1 MSGGSRAFLVKYGEI
16 SLKGA
21 NRRQFEER
29 LIGQIHRQLTGVP
42 HRVRRVWGRLFVED
56 YADSAAVARAL
67 GDTFGIVSY
76 AEAAVVPR
84 DAGALDAAAVA
95 LAGRLAAAAPSPTFK
110 VDARRSDKGYP
121 LTSYQIACRLGD
133 LIRPAQPALR
143 VDLSDPG
150 FVLSVEV
157 RDRIYLYGPPSP
169 GRGGLP
175 VGASARGLLLLS
187 GGIDSPVAGYLMGK
201 RGMPLDHVYFHS
213 WPYTSDDAL
222 AKVERLAQLLAR
234 YVPDARLC
242 SLSFTALHERI
253 RQRARN
259 RFATLLLRA
268 CMMRAAVRVA
278 RRTGAVALITGESLG
293 QVASQ
298 TGEAIA
304 FTDSTSELPVLRP
317 LIGMDKEEI
326 VRTARAIGTFETSIL
341 PYPDCCTLF
350 AAKHPVL
357 RPDGAQMH
365 AALRELEADDLIAA
379 AVDGSAPG
387 AERLGPAPGTSPGP
401 TASTP

>member
-1 MSGGSRAFLVKYGEI
+1 MSTPECAFLVKYGEI

-29 LIGQIHRQLTGVP
+29 LIEQIRHQLAGTP
-42 HRVRRVWGRLFVED
+42 HRVRRLWGRLFVED

-67 GDTFGIVSY
+67 GDTFGVVSY
-76 AEAAVVPR
+76 AEAVVVER
-84 DAGALDAAAVA
+84 DPDRLEAAAVE
-95 LAGRLAAAAPSPTFK
+95 LARRLAADAATPTFK
-110 VDARRSDKGYP
+110 IEARRSDKNYAQ
-121 LTSYQIACRLGD
+121 TSYQIACRLGD
-133 LIRPAQPALR
+133 HIRAALPAVS
-143 VDLSDPG
+143 VDLHSPG

-157 RDRIYLYGPPSP
+157 RDLIYLYGPQSP

-201 RGMPLDHVYFHS
+201 RGMPMDHVYFHS
-213 WPYTSDDAL
+213 YPYTSDDAL
-222 AKVERLAQLLAR
+222 AKVERLAELLDR
-234 YVPDARLC
+234 YVPGARLYT
-242 SLSFTALHERI
+242 LSFTAIHELI
-253 RQRARN
+253 RQRAPD

-268 CMMRAAVRVA
+268 CMMRAATRIA
-278 RRTGAVALITGESLG
+278 QRSGAVALITGESLG

-357 RPDGAQMH
+357 RPDMARMH
-365 AALRELEADDLIAA
+365 AALSALEADELVAA
-379 AVDGSAPG
+379 AAAGSAPG
-387 AERLGPAPGTSPGP
+387 AELLSPLP
-401 TASTP
+401 Q

>member
-1 MSGGSRAFLVKYGEI
+1 MSEGSRAFLVKYGEI

-95 LAGRLAAAAPSPTFK
+95 LAGRLSAAAPSPTFK
-110 VDARRSDKGYP
+110 VAARRSDKGYP

-133 LIRPAQPALR
+133 LIRAAQPALR

-222 AKVERLAQLLAR
+222 AKVERLAELLAR

-268 CMMRAAVRVA
+268 CMMRAAARVA

-365 AALRELEADDLIAA
+365 TALRELEADDLIAA
-379 AVDGSAPG
+379 AVDGNAPG

>member
-1 MSGGSRAFLVKYGEI
+1 MSAPNRVFLVKYGEI

-29 LIGQIHRQLTGVP
+29 LIKQIHKPLAGTP
-42 HRVRRVWGRLFVED
+42 HRVRRAWGRIYVED
-56 YADSAAVARAL
+56 YTDSAAVARAL

-76 AEAAVVPR
+76 AEADVVDR
-84 DAGALDAAAVA
+84 DAVAHDADLLDGAAVE
-95 LAGRLAAAAPSPTFK
+95 LARRLAASAAAATFK
-110 VDARRSDKGYP
+110 IEARRSDKAYP
-121 LTSYQIACRLGD
+121 QTSYQIACRLGD
-133 LIRPAQPALR
+133 RICAALPALG
-143 VDLSDPG
+143 VDVHAPG

-157 RDRIYLYGPPSP
+157 RDRIYLYGPSSP

-187 GGIDSPVAGYLMGK
+187 GGIDSPIAGYLMGK

-213 WPYTSDDAL
+213 YPYTSDDAL
-222 AKVERLAQLLAR
+222 AKVQRLAEHLAR

-242 SLSFTALHERI
+242 TISFTAINELI
-253 RQRARN
+253 KQRAPDRLS
-259 RFATLLLRA
+259 TLLLRA
-268 CMMRAAVRVA
+268 CMMRAATLLA
-278 RRTGAVALITGESLG
+278 RRTGAVALVTGESLG

-326 VRTARAIGTFETSIL
+326 VRTARAIGTFETSTL

-357 RPDGAQMH
+357 RPKLAHMH
-365 AALRELEADDLIAA
+365 AALRALEADELIAA
-379 AVDGSAPG
+379 AADGTAPG
-387 AERLGPAPGTSPGP
+387 AERLSPLP
-401 TASTP
+401 P

>member
-1 MSGGSRAFLVKYGEI
+1 MSAGSRAFLVKYGEI

-76 AEAAVVPR
+76 AEAAVVAR

-95 LAGRLAAAAPSPTFK
+95 MAGRLAAAAPSPTFK
-110 VDARRSDKGYP
+110 VDARRSDKEYP

-133 LIRPAQPALR
+133 LIRSAQPGLR

-213 WPYTSDDAL
+213 WPYTSDEAL
-222 AKVERLAQLLAR
+222 AKVERLAELLAR

-387 AERLGPAPGTSPGP
+387 AERLGPAPGTPPGP

>member
-1 MSGGSRAFLVKYGEI
+1 MSEGSRAFLVKYGEI

-95 LAGRLAAAAPSPTFK
+95 LAGRLSAAAPSPTFK
-110 VDARRSDKGYP
+110 VAARRSDKGYP

-133 LIRPAQPALR
+133 LIRAAQPALR

-222 AKVERLAQLLAR
+222 AKVERLAELLAR

-268 CMMRAAVRVA
+268 CMMRAAAGVA

-350 AAKHPVL
+350 ATKHPVL

-387 AERLGPAPGTSPGP
+387 AERLGPAPATSPGP

>member
-1 MSGGSRAFLVKYGEI
+1 MSAPNRVFLVKYGEI

-29 LIGQIHRQLTGVP
+29 LIKQIHKPLAGTP
-42 HRVRRVWGRLFVED
+42 HRVRRAWGRIYVED
-56 YADSAAVARAL
+56 YTDSAAVARAL

-76 AEAAVVPR
+76 AEADVVDR
-84 DAGALDAAAVA
+84 DADLLDAAAVE
-95 LAGRLAAAAPSPTFK
+95 LARRLAASAAAATFK
-110 VDARRSDKGYP
+110 IEARRSDKAYP
-121 LTSYQIACRLGD
+121 QTSYQIACRLGD
-133 LIRPAQPALR
+133 RICAALPALG
-143 VDLSDPG
+143 VDVHAPG

-157 RDRIYLYGPPSP
+157 RDRIYLYGPSSP

-187 GGIDSPVAGYLMGK
+187 GGIDSPIAGYLMGK

-213 WPYTSDDAL
+213 YPYTSDDAL
-222 AKVERLAQLLAR
+222 AKVQRLAEHLAR

-242 SLSFTALHERI
+242 TISFTAINELI
-253 RQRARN
+253 KQRAPDRLS
-259 RFATLLLRA
+259 TLLLRA
-268 CMMRAAVRVA
+268 CMMRAATLLA
-278 RRTGAVALITGESLG
+278 RRTGAVALVTGESLG

-326 VRTARAIGTFETSIL
+326 VRTARAIGTFETSTL

-357 RPDGAQMH
+357 RPKLAHMH
-365 AALRELEADDLIAA
+365 AALRALEADELIAA
-379 AVDGSAPG
+379 AADGTAPG
-387 AERLGPAPGTSPGP
+387 AERLSPLP
-401 TASTP
+401 P

>member
-1 MSGGSRAFLVKYGEI
+1 MSEGSRAFLVKYGEI

-95 LAGRLAAAAPSPTFK
+95 LAGRLSAAAPSPTFK

-133 LIRPAQPALR
+133 LIRAAQPALR

-222 AKVERLAQLLAR
+222 AKVERLAELLAR

-268 CMMRAAVRVA
+268 CMMRAAAGVA

>member
-1 MSGGSRAFLVKYGEI
+1 MSAPNRVFLVKYGEI

-29 LIGQIHRQLTGVP
+29 LIKQIHKPLAGTP
-42 HRVRRVWGRLFVED
+42 HRVRRAWGRIYVED
-56 YADSAAVARAL
+56 YTDSAAVARAL

-76 AEAAVVPR
+76 AEADVVDR
-84 DAGALDAAAVA
+84 DAVAHDADLLDGAAVE
-95 LAGRLAAAAPSPTFK
+95 LARRLAASAAAATFK
-110 VDARRSDKGYP
+110 IEARRSDKAYP
-121 LTSYQIACRLGD
+121 QTSYQIACRLGD
-133 LIRPAQPALR
+133 RICAALPALG
-143 VDLSDPG
+143 VDVHAPG

-157 RDRIYLYGPPSP
+157 RDRIYLYGPSSP

-187 GGIDSPVAGYLMGK
+187 GGIDSPIAGYLMGK

-213 WPYTSDDAL
+213 YPYTSDDAL
-222 AKVERLAQLLAR
+222 AKVQRLAEHLAR

-242 SLSFTALHERI
+242 TISFTAINELI
-253 RQRARN
+253 KQRAPDRLS
-259 RFATLLLRA
+259 TLLLRA
-268 CMMRAAVRVA
+268 CMMRAATLLA
-278 RRTGAVALITGESLG
+278 RRTGAVALVTGESLG

-326 VRTARAIGTFETSIL
+326 VRTARAIGTFETSTL

-357 RPDGAQMH
+357 RPKLAQMH
-365 AALRELEADDLIAA
+365 GALRALEADELIAA
-379 AVDGSAPG
+379 AAAGSAPG
-387 AERLGPAPGTSPGP
+387 SERLSPLP
-401 TASTP
+401 S

>member
-1 MSGGSRAFLVKYGEI
+1 MNGAGNRVFLVKYGEI

-29 LIGQIHRQLTGVP
+29 LIEQIHRQLAGTA
-42 HRVRRVWGRLFVED
+42 HRVRRAWGRLFVED

-76 AEAAVVPR
+76 AEAAMVAR
-84 DAGALDAAAVA
+84 DADLLDAAAVE
-95 LAGRLAAAAPSPTFK
+95 LAGRLAASAAAPTFK
-110 VDARRSDKGYP
+110 IEARRSDKDYP
-121 LTSYQIACRLGD
+121 QTSYQIACRLGD
-133 LIRPAQPALR
+133 LIRTALPALR
-143 VDLSDPG
+143 VDVRAPG

-213 WPYTSDDAL
+213 WPYTSDEAL
-222 AKVERLAQLLAR
+222 AKVERLADHLAR

-242 SLSFTALHERI
+242 AISFTAVLERI
-253 RQRARN
+253 KQRAPD

-268 CMMRAAVRVA
+268 CMMRAATLVA
-278 RRTGAVALITGESLG
+278 RRTGAAALITGESLG

-317 LIGMDKEEI
+317 LIGLDKEEI
-326 VRTARAIGTFETSIL
+326 VRTARAIGTFETSTL

-357 RPDGAQMH
+357 RPDPARMH
-365 AALRELEADDLIAA
+365 DALRALDADDLIAA
-379 AVDGSAPG
+379 AAGGSAPG
-387 AERLGPAPGTSPGP
+387 AERLSPVPWSPLPSLP
-401 TASTP
+401 T